1 MNDAATAEIY
11 TTGDAPNDL
20 PMLTDPDFEGYCVD
34 NAMEKVKSEVG
45 RSVDSPLELLRR
57 FL

>member
-1 MNDAATAEIY
+1 MK
-11 TTGDAPNDL
+11 
-20 PMLTDPDFEGYCVD
+20 LTVSQTSARPDFEGYCVD